1 MATTQVS
8 ITPEVLKASQHS
20 ERSPDPC
27 VVVIFGASGDLT
39 KRKLLPA
46 LYHLEQAGNLP
57 QNFAVVGVARRP
69 LQDSFAADMKEGIES
84 GGGVEQGDPKLDEF
98 VGRIS
103 YHQMNFD
110 DCAGYDA
117 LKTMLAQLDEKYK
130 TLGNR
135 LFYLATAPEYFS
147 DIIKCLGD
155 HGMAQPDVRGEGD
168 HEPWVR
174 VIIEKPFG
182 HDLESAKALNDEVNK
197 VFHED
202 QIFRIDHYLGKE
214 TVQNILVF
222 RFANGIF
229 ENVWNRNYIDHIEIT
244 AAESIGIEG
253 RGPFYESAGALRDVM
268 QNHVMELLSFVA
280 MEPPVSFDASAVRAE
295 KIKVYRAI
303 KPIHIADTVRG
314 QYGPGT
320 VDGKS
325 VPGYRQED
333 RVHPRSQTET
343 YAALRIEI
351 ENWRWAG
358 VPIYLRAGK
367 RLAKRVTEITI
378 QFKQPPLLLFKDTQ
392 GHGAEG
398 IKSNIISMRIQPD
411 EGIALRF
418 EAKIPGPSMN
428 IAPVD
433 MDFCY
438 SKAFGVSSANGYE
451 RLLLDAMLGDGTLF
465 AHRDGVEATWALM
478 TPILEY
484 WAKNPIK
491 DFPNYAAGT
500 WGPSTGDALMELD
513 GRKWRKL

>member
-253 RGPFYESAGALRDVM
+253 RGPFYESAGALRRTT
-268 QNHVMELLSFVA
+268 SW
-280 MEPPVSFDASAVRAE
+280 S
-295 KIKVYRAI
+295 
-303 KPIHIADTVRG
+303 
-314 QYGPGT
+314 
-320 VDGKS
+320 
-325 VPGYRQED
+325 
-333 RVHPRSQTET
+333 
-343 YAALRIEI
+343 
-351 ENWRWAG
+351 
-358 VPIYLRAGK
+358 
-367 RLAKRVTEITI
+367 
-378 QFKQPPLLLFKDTQ
+378 
-392 GHGAEG
+392 
-398 IKSNIISMRIQPD
+398 
-411 EGIALRF
+411 
-418 EAKIPGPSMN
+418 
-428 IAPVD
+428 
-433 MDFCY
+433 C
-438 SKAFGVSSANGYE
+438 
-451 RLLLDAMLGDGTLF
+451 
-465 AHRDGVEATWALM
+465 
-478 TPILEY
+478 
-484 WAKNPIK
+484 
-491 DFPNYAAGT
+491 
-500 WGPSTGDALMELD
+500 
-513 GRKWRKL
+513 